1 MLAARLA
8 SRGRCLAARQ
18 ARTLATG
25 SYRIAGGNVPAQDPN
40 VDMNLGRTP
49 ERTAELE
56 RLAEEHNGFLFGELP
71 PKEGESRQWEDW
83 EYIYYPLMTSA
94 FLIYATAFVYRYA
107 ATAAAA
113 SLRVTMPLSFC
124 VHDACHTQSLLERPD
139 LIQLLSQ
146 SSPLPLPRALIDV
159 PSPPPILRLLSPK
172 RSMAS
177 EARMELERR
186 IEAGEVE
193 DDGAEFKLHTPLLV
207 YTQGADSR
215 PGR

>member
-1 MLAARLA
+1 MAFGLPRYTKHSKRSGRNTFCLA

-94 FLIYATAFVYRYA
+94 FLIYATAFVYR
-107 ATAAAA
+107 
-113 SLRVTMPLSFC
+113 
-124 VHDACHTQSLLERPD
+124 
-139 LIQLLSQ
+139 
-146 SSPLPLPRALIDV
+146 
-159 PSPPPILRLLSPK
+159 
-172 RSMAS
+172 
-177 EARMELERR
+177 
-186 IEAGEVE
+186 
-193 DDGAEFKLHTPLLV
+193 
-207 YTQGADSR
+207 
-215 PGR
+215 